1 MNPRRRP
8 QGSESHAVPSG
19 GNHNDGRFRESLSS
33 WHDGVCYLKTVL
45 LVTLTQRMYYIVLQL
60 SMQELVETRQGPFG
74 NEKIMRTLVLES
86 HNAPFALTKF
96 RVPYRGKTRYSY
108 ESWPV
113 EATPPDGVG
122 RCGWPCRGDGEQ
134 QRNSKSE
141 VREASFVRPSSLMK
155 GFATVDEV
163 ATMATYLAS
172 ELSSTTDGA
181 ALRAD
186 GGVVSATL

>member
-1 MNPRRRP
+1 
-8 QGSESHAVPSG
+8 VG
-19 GNHNDGRFRESLSS
+19 G
-33 WHDGVCYLKTVL
+33 
-45 LVTLTQRMYYIVLQL
+45 
-60 SMQELVETRQGPFG
+60 LVEAMA
-74 NEKIMRTLVLES
+74 K
-86 HNAPFALTKF
+86 
-96 RVPYRGKTRYSY
+96 
-108 ESWPV
+108 
-113 EATPPDGVG
+113 
-122 RCGWPCRGDGEQ
+122 Q

-163 ATMATYLAS
+163 ATMATYPAS